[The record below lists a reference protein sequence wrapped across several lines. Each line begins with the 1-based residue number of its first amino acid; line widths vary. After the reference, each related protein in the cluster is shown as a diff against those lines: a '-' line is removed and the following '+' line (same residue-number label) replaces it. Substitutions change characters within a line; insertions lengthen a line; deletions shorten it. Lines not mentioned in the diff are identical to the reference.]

1 MDSEDDDNNYNS
13 GDEYAYDDCSEPDGF
28 HDDDGMEDMK
38 TGEVRRQLSKE
49 GSERAV
55 VLSGFGKVYFR
66 YILLLSCYPSYLLNN
81 QPTIS

>member
-1 MDSEDDDNNYNS
+1 MESDDDDNNYNS

-28 HDDDGMEDMK
+28 HDDDGMDDGHLVELK

-55 VLSGFGKVYFR
+55 VLSGFGKVKNALHF
-66 YILLLSCYPSYLLNN
+66 LLPFTLYNLVL
-81 QPTIS
+81 T